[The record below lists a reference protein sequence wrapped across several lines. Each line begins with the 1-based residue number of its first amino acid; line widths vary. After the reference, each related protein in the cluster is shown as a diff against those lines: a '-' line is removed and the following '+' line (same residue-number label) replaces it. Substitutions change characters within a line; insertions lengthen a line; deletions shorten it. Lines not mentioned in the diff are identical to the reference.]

1 MKSII
6 NSSLLKTSGIYTI
19 ANIINSAI
27 PFLLLPILTT
37 CLSPGD
43 YGIVSM
49 FTVLLSVFMPIV
61 SLNIFTSV
69 TRKYYDKDKRFNI
82 YLSTAF
88 VLLIISTF
96 IVSMFVIVFS
106 DSISKFTSFPEQS
119 LYLIIVAAFGNSL
132 VSITLSLWQVR
143 EKAFFYGLFQVL
155 QTLMNLVLSIVFV
168 VSLGM
173 NWQGRV
179 NAQVI
184 AITIFAVV
192 GLIIIIKRE
201 KPSLK
206 YDKSYAKD
214 IISYG
219 VPLIPHTIG
228 MVLINMTDRIFI
240 TNMVGIEATGVYTV
254 GFQIGMIIMVL
265 QDSFNKAWTPYLFK
279 KLNEVN
285 LRIKKNIVKITYLYF
300 ALIILSALVLSAI
313 TPIIVRVF
321 IGDSFAES
329 VHYVFWIALGFAFN
343 GMYKM
348 VSGVIFY
355 NKKTHILSYITFI
368 TAMVNVVLN
377 YILIKVNGTIGASQ
391 ATFLAFFISFILTW
405 IIANK
410 VYPMPWSIFKKERI
424 T

>member
-1 MKSII
+1 
-6 NSSLLKTSGIYTI
+6 
-19 ANIINSAI
+19 
-27 PFLLLPILTT
+27 
-37 CLSPGD
+37 
-43 YGIVSM
+43 
-49 FTVLLSVFMPIV
+49 
-61 SLNIFTSV
+61 
-69 TRKYYDKDKRFNI
+69 
-82 YLSTAF
+82 
-88 VLLIISTF
+88 
-96 IVSMFVIVFS
+96 MFVIVFS

-201 KPSLK
+201 HPSLK
-206 YDKSYAKD
+206 YHQSSDKD